1 MEFKT
6 QMGGRGGAAQTYP
19 TVLSLTSD
27 AINTNDVVTSQI
39 DNLLMLFP
47 GAFSGTP
54 ATGLQET
61 VLIHTT
67 KDSTTV
73 DRFMAEFSG
82 ENAVKDFKPSGK
94 EMPLAIR
101 LVGKFKTAFPDGKP
115 KDATPAEDKK
125 DGDKKDEKK
134 NEPAEASL
142 KESKQDTAVIL
153 VGDSDILYDNYGAQI
168 GNLMGQRIM
177 IPINGNF
184 SFVQNAVEQMTGDNN
199 LIAVRS
205 RATQSRPFTR
215 VRQIQAKADAR
226 FRDTIAQLEKSKEEA
241 QTRLNELQRT
251 KQDSSQRFIV
261 SPEQQAEIDKFKKT
275 QAEASRK
282 LKDVR
287 KDLRKEVDSLENDL
301 KWANILGMPAA
312 VTLAGILI
320 ALLKRKKTAAK

>member
-1 MEFKT
+1 M
-6 QMGGRGGAAQTYP
+6 
-19 TVLSLTSD
+19 
-27 AINTNDVVTSQI
+27 
-39 DNLLMLFP
+39 MLFP

-61 VLIHTT
+61 VLVHTT

-115 KDATPAEDKK
+115 KDTAASRRKE
-125 DGDKKDEKK
+125 GRENKDEKK
-134 NEPAEASL
+134 EAAAAAGL
-142 KESKQDTAVIL
+142 KESKQDSAVIL

-168 GNLMGQRIM
+168 GNMLGQRIM

-184 SFVQNAVEQMTGDNN
+184 SFAQNAVEQMGGDNN

-205 RATQSRPFTR
+205 RATQRRPFTKMLK
-215 VRQIQAKADAR
+215 IQAKADER

-251 KQDSSQRFIV
+251 KQDSSQRFII
-261 SPEQQAEIDKFKKT
+261 SPEQQAEIEKFKKT

-282 LKDVR
+282 LKEAR
-287 KDLRKEVDSLENDL
+287 KDLRREVDKLENTL

-312 VTLAGILI
+312 VTLAGILL
-320 ALLKRKKTAAK
+320 AVLKRKKTAAK

>member
-1 MEFKT
+1 
-6 QMGGRGGAAQTYP
+6 
-19 TVLSLTSD
+19 
-27 AINTNDVVTSQI
+27 
-39 DNLLMLFP
+39 
-47 GAFSGTP
+47 
-54 ATGLQET
+54 
-61 VLIHTT
+61 
-67 KDSTTV
+67 
-73 DRFMAEFSG
+73 
-82 ENAVKDFKPSGK
+82 
-94 EMPLAIR
+94 
-101 LVGKFKTAFPDGKP
+101 
-115 KDATPAEDKK
+115 
-125 DGDKKDEKK
+125 
-134 NEPAEASL
+134 
-142 KESKQDTAVIL
+142 
-153 VGDSDILYDNYGAQI
+153 
-168 GNLMGQRIM
+168 
-177 IPINGNF
+177 
-184 SFVQNAVEQMTGDNN
+184 MTGDNN